1 MNRAT
6 CLTLF
11 VLGIVMLF
19 LDRSAQ
25 SQTTLPIGGAQ
36 LLPRDAIGQLALVGT
51 ETSLARSESVEVA
64 GEKFARAIRVTTIAA
79 PRAEWNV
86 QLNMRVPGDVRMGDV
101 LLAHFWLRCVES
113 MTGEAFAGFVF
124 EQSSE
129 PFDKQVE
136 MRIGARSTW
145 TEVFIPFKLQQD
157 FKAGEAQ
164 VCFRLGYERQTT
176 ELAGV
181 ELINYGPSVKLESL
195 PRTRVSYH
203 GREADAAWRKEA
215 LARIEK
221 IRKGDLMIHV
231 VDASGNPVA
240 GAEVEAKQTRHAFRF
255 GSCVTTELLTGD
267 SGDAKQ
273 YREFIEQ
280 NFNFA
285 VFENDMKWPA
295 MADGFN
301 PKTDQALAWLLER
314 NIAVRGHNLIWPSWR
329 WLPKQIVAL
338 KDKPTDLRRACEERV
353 TSAVSHFAGKLID
366 WDVVNEDY
374 TNHDIMDV
382 LGRVV
387 MVDWFKLANRAD
399 PTCRLFLNDFGVLEG
414 GRSSAHRQHFFD
426 SIKFL
431 KDGGAP
437 IGGIGIQSHFGAV
450 LPSPEEMLSVLDQF
464 SEFGLPIELTEASFN
479 LDDRDL
485 QADYMRDFLIASF
498 SHPKVEGV
506 MLWGFWER
514 RHWRP
519 PAALF
524 SADWSIRPH
533 GKAWMELVHKEWM
546 SDLHAKTDTAGSTKT
561 RGFLGDY
568 QVTIRQGSRTKATTA
583 HLDRDGTSVTITL
596 EQGQ

>member
-6 CLTLF
+6 RLIYF
-11 VLGIVMLF
+11 ALGIVMLF
-19 LDRSAQ
+19 LDRPAQ
-25 SQTTLPIGGAQ
+25 SQTTLRTGGTQMLSREATT
-36 LLPRDAIGQLALVGT
+36 QLALVGT
-51 ETSLARSESVEVA
+51 ETSLARSEIVDVT
-64 GEKFARAIRVTTIAA
+64 GEKFARAVRVTTTAA
-79 PRAEWNV
+79 SRAEWNV
-86 QLNMRVPGDVRMGDV
+86 QLNTRVPADLRVGDV

-136 MRIGARSTW
+136 MRVGARSTW
-145 TEVFIPFKLQQD
+145 TEVFIPFKLTQD

-164 VCFRLGYERQTT
+164 ICFRLGYERQSI

-181 ELINYGPSVKLESL
+181 ELINYGPGVKLESL

-203 GREADAAWRKEA
+203 GREADAPWRNEA

-221 IRKGDLMIHV
+221 IRKGDLTIRV
-231 VDASGNPVA
+231 VDPSGKPVI
-240 GAEVEAKQTRHAFRF
+240 GAEIEATQTRHAFRF
-255 GSCVTTELLTGD
+255 GSCVTTELLTSD
-267 SGDAKQ
+267 SSDAKK

-295 MADGFN
+295 MVDGFN

-329 WLPKQIVAL
+329 WLPKQIVAI

-353 TSAVSHFAGKLID
+353 TSTVSHFAGKLID

-374 TNHDIMDV
+374 TNHDLMDV
-382 LGRVV
+382 LGRDV
-387 MVDWFKLANRAD
+387 MIDWFKLATRAD
-399 PTCRLFLNDFGVLEG
+399 PNCRLFLNDFGILEG
-414 GRSSAHRQHFFD
+414 GRSSAHREHFYN

-437 IGGIGIQSHFGAV
+437 IGGIGVQTHFGAV
-450 LPSPEEMLSVLDQF
+450 LPSPEEMLSVLDQLT
-464 SEFGLPIELTEASFN
+464 EFGLPIELTEVSFN
-479 LDDRDL
+479 LDDREL
-485 QADYMRDFLIASF
+485 QADYMRDFLFASF
-498 SHPKVEGV
+498 SHPNVHGI
-506 MLWGFWER
+506 MLWGFWEN

-519 PAALF
+519 RAALVG
-524 SADWSIRPH
+524 ADWSIRPH
-533 GKAWMELVHKEWM
+533 GKAWLDLVKHEWM
-546 SDLHAKTDTAGSTKT
+546 SALRATTDSAGSTKT

-568 QVTIRQGSRTKATTA
+568 HITVTQGGRTKSTTA
-583 HLDRDGTSVTITL
+583 HLDRDGTTVTISL
-596 EQGQ
+596 E